1 MSMPISATCFL
12 FEGFRVE
19 MSGGKQGFAIFHP
32 ASRSGTRVTDDL
44 SRKLLVRWTKEPI
57 KVETGE
63 SGVVVRYRLEMK
75 AGESTILDFFIAP
88 VLGDQVPEQVPYET
102 AIEQLRSSY
111 AQWQEQS
118 TEIDSDMPLF
128 NRLYERGLLD
138 IRVLLTDLGTGRFPV
153 AGLPWFAVPFGR
165 DSLIAAL
172 QLLPIHPEVAKGTYP
187 DHGSVPRGESRP
199 LAR

>member
-1 MSMPISATCFL
+1 MPMPISATCFL

-19 MSGGKQGFAIFHP
+19 MSGENRDSQVCHP

-63 SGVVVRYRLEMK
+63 SGVVVRYLLELK

-88 VLGDQVPEQVPYET
+88 VLGDQVPEQVPYEP
-102 AIEQLRSSY
+102 AIERLRSSY

-118 TEIDSDMPLF
+118 TEWTAICL
-128 NRLYERGLLD
+128 
-138 IRVLLTDLGTGRFPV
+138 V
-153 AGLPWFAVPFGR
+153 
-165 DSLIAAL
+165 
-172 QLLPIHPEVAKGTYP
+172 
-187 DHGSVPRGESRP
+187 
-199 LAR
+199 